1 MRARRHS
8 GFTLVE
14 LMVVVAI
21 IGLSAA
27 LAARFY
33 SRGARGESA
42 PAFARGAMATMM
54 DARHLALALGHP
66 VAVTVD
72 GVTQALVTTA
82 YDPITKSWVM
92 QSRTALPS
100 SMQLCAPLASM
111 SLGTVLTPTCPL
123 TNASNVVCFA
133 PNGRVNTIASG
144 TCPTTSPASYTG
156 ATLLFATKAGDKK
169 YRVVVWGLTGMAK
182 VIDTW

>member
-33 SRGARGESA
+33 SRGARGETA

-54 DARHLALALGHP
+54 DARHMALALGRP
-66 VAVTVD
+66 VSVTVD
-72 GVTQALVTTA
+72 GIKQALVTQA
-82 YDPITKSWVM
+82 YDPTTKAWVM

-100 SMQLCAPLASM
+100 SMQLCVPLASM
-111 SLGTVLTPTCPL
+111 TLGTVAATCPL
-123 TNASNVVCFA
+123 TNANNVICFA
-133 PNGRVNTIASG
+133 ANGRVNEYATGA
-144 TCPTTSPASYTG
+144 CPTTNPASYSG
-156 ATLLFATKAGDKK
+156 ATLLFSTKSGDKK